1 MLESLCICMSFSTGP
16 VYLKISDPA
25 LWRLTMLM
33 TLDSCLGPAFGMAM
47 SKLKVYLRTCLPR
60 LIIMIL
66 DNYLWIS
73 TLYYPQEYSVRRKT
87 NYAELSWDTGLT
99 LFVLGEYIRV
109 LGSVT
114 DDPLFIK
121 LIFYFYSSPNGPSLV
136 NWPVYDQSNKYM
148 NLGLQQTEGQ
158 DLKMGKLHFFTV
170 ELPKKL
176 AALHTA

>member
-1 MLESLCICMSFSTGP
+1 MRCGYGYQLF
-16 VYLKISDPA
+16 YH
-25 LWRLTMLM
+25 
-33 TLDSCLGPAFGMAM
+33 
-47 SKLKVYLRTCLPR
+47 
-60 LIIMIL
+60 
-66 DNYLWIS
+66 
-73 TLYYPQEYSVRRKT
+73 PQEHSERRKT

-99 LFVLGEYIRV
+99 LFVLGEYIIV

-121 LIFYFYSSPNGPSLV
+121 LIFYFYSSPNGPRLV

-158 DLKMGKLHFFTV
+158 GLKMDKLLFFTV

-176 AALHTA
+176 AGLHTA